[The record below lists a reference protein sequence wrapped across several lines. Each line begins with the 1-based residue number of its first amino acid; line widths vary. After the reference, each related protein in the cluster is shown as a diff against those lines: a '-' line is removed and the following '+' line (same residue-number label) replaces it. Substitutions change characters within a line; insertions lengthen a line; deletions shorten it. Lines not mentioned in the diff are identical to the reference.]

1 MITLYVCMVCMNRS
15 MAEPNTSQAYAST
28 SRRRGNSVDVE
39 LQCQRFRAHITQFLN
54 LPSYFLLNKTHKMKS
69 KTKLDSQI
77 ISHYLDGRWFSL
89 IDPHAHARIQPTHNL
104 VTMKLLP
111 KMWSESVRLHFD
123 CDTEFQW
130 QLLFFLGNSTE
141 NLLFF
146 LLSKDK
152 WTKAWFNFH
161 FGSSSSPFLGEI
173 QFKTYCHHLR

>member
-89 IDPHAHARIQPTHNL
+89 IDPHAHARILWLWNYYRKCEVKVFAFTSTATQN
-104 VTMKLLP
+104 
-111 KMWSESVRLHFD
+111 SNGNYF
-123 CDTEFQW
+123 
-130 QLLFFLGNSTE
+130 FFLATQQKICCFFYFQKTNELKLDSTSISAHRLAHFWAKF
-141 NLLFF
+141 NL
-146 LLSKDK
+146 KHTATICDK
-152 WTKAWFNFH
+152 W
-161 FGSSSSPFLGEI
+161 
-173 QFKTYCHHLR
+173 